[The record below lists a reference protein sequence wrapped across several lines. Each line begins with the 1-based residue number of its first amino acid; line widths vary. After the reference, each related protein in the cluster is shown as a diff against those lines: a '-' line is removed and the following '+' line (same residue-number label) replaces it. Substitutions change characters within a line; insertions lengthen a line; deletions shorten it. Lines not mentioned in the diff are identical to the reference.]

1 MSKLLYKLNR
11 FYNMVYAFIFAY
23 FWLPC
28 PRCGEYFGGH
38 EWNLNDPNQSI
49 YNNHTGYAIC
59 KNCANKTQ

>member
-1 MSKLLYKLNR
+1 
-11 FYNMVYAFIFAY
+11 MVYAFIFAY